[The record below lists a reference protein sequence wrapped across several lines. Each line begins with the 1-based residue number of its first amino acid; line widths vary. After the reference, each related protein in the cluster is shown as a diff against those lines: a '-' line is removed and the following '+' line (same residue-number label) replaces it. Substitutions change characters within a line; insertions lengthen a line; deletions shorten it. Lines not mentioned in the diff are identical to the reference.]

1 VVKEVGRMMG
11 SDMIAK
17 ERIAQLMR
25 EAQADRLSKP
35 LAKARRAARHER
47 VSSRLSA
54 IGAVFARRTRKVVRP
69 GHVEARPPVTIR
81 A

>member
-1 VVKEVGRMMG
+1 MMG
-11 SDMIAK
+11 SDMVAK

-35 LAKARRAARHER
+35 IAEARRAARHER

-54 IGAVFARRTRKVVRP
+54 IGAVFARRRRQVVQP
-69 GHVEARPPVTIR
+69 GQVEPVR
-81 A
+81 

>member
-1 VVKEVGRMMG
+1 MMG
-11 SDMIAK
+11 SDMVAR

-35 LAKARRAARHER
+35 IAQARRAARHER
-47 VSSRLSA
+47 VRSRLSA
-54 IGAVFARRTRKVVRP
+54 IGAVFARGRRRVVRP
-69 GHVEARPPVTIR
+69 SHVEARPPVTIR